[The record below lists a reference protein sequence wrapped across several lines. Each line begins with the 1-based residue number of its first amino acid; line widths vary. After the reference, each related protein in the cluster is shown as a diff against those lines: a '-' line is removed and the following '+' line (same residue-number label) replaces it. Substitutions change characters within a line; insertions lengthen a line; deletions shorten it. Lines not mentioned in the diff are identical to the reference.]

1 MRSSVRL
8 FVAFGALQSGRARTL
23 IFCLSALVFGLC
35 AAPASAQETGGS
47 IAGTISD
54 AQSATL
60 PGVSVSL
67 RNEDT
72 NAQLQTVTNGE
83 GAYVLPF
90 VPIGRYTL
98 TVTLNGFSTTKR
110 EGIEVR
116 VGDRLR
122 LDLSM
127 QLGAL
132 TEEVTVRSEAPLLD
146 TGSANRGQVINREQV
161 ADLPLLGRNPFMLAQ
176 LSPGVQYTPA
186 TGQPLEPPVRQRR
199 HGQLPDQRR
208 PRLHQRVPARRRAEH
223 RHRDEPAQQPELR
236 AVARRDRR
244 IQGADEHL
252 RRAVRPH
259 RRRRRQRR
267 AEERHQP
274 VPRRGLRV
282 LPGREAE
289 REHLRRQ
296 PRRHAEGR
304 ASTGASRASPSMVR

>member
-1 MRSSVRL
+1 MRSSVRQC
-8 FVAFGALQSGRARTL
+8 VALRRPRRPLDVCLLLSWWRDRPRRRRRPAAASPAR
-23 IFCLSALVFGLC
+23 S
-35 AAPASAQETGGS
+35 
-47 IAGTISD
+47 SD

-98 TVTLNGFSTTKR
+98 TVTLSGFSTTKR

-122 LDLSM
+122 LDLAM
-127 QLGAL
+127 QLGAV

-186 TGQPLEPPVRQRR
+186 TASRSN
-199 HGQLPDQRR
+199 R
-208 PRLHQRVPARRRAEH
+208 PFDNGGMDNFQISGGRGFTNEFLLDGVPNTGTETNA
-223 RHRDEPAQQPELR
+223 AQQPELR

-244 IQGADEHL
+244 VQGADEHL

-267 AEERHQP
+267 AEERHQS

-282 LPGREAE
+282 P
-289 REHLRRQ
+289 
-296 PRRHAEGR
+296 
-304 ASTGASRASPSMVR
+304 TGTRS

>member
-1 MRSSVRL
+1 MRSSVRQCGGVRRL
-8 FVAFGALQSGRARTL
+8 RSRPADR
-23 IFCLSALVFGLC
+23 LSACSLLGLASTP
-35 AAPASAQETGGS
+35 AAAQETGGS

-98 TVTLNGFSTTKR
+98 TVTLSGFSTTKR

-122 LDLSM
+122 LDLAM
-127 QLGAL
+127 QLGAV

-161 ADLPLLGRNPFMLAQ
+161 ADLPLLGRNPVLARAAVAGRAVHAGARPAARTARSTTAAWTTSRSAAAAA
-176 LSPGVQYTPA
+176 SPTSSCSTACRTPA
-186 TGQPLEPPVRQRR
+186 
-199 HGQLPDQRR
+199 
-208 PRLHQRVPARRRAEH
+208 
-223 RHRDEPAQQPELR
+223 
-236 AVARRDRR
+236 
-244 IQGADEHL
+244 
-252 RRAVRPH
+252 
-259 RRRRRQRR
+259 
-267 AEERHQP
+267 
-274 VPRRGLRV
+274 PRR
-282 LPGREAE
+282 
-289 REHLRRQ
+289 
-296 PRRHAEGR
+296 
-304 ASTGASRASPSMVR
+304 TSPTT

>member
-98 TVTLNGFSTTKR
+98 TVTLNGFTTTKR

-122 LDLSM
+122 LDCRCS
-127 QLGAL
+127 
-132 TEEVTVRSEAPLLD
+132 SAP
-146 TGSANRGQVINREQV
+146 
-161 ADLPLLGRNPFMLAQ
+161 
-176 LSPGVQYTPA
+176 SP
-186 TGQPLEPPVRQRR
+186 RK
-199 HGQLPDQRR
+199 
-208 PRLHQRVPARRRAEH
+208 
-223 RHRDEPAQQPELR
+223 
-236 AVARRDRR
+236 
-244 IQGADEHL
+244 
-252 RRAVRPH
+252 
-259 RRRRRQRR
+259 
-267 AEERHQP
+267 
-274 VPRRGLRV
+274 
-282 LPGREAE
+282 
-289 REHLRRQ
+289 
-296 PRRHAEGR
+296 
-304 ASTGASRASPSMVR
+304 